1 MNGQIG
7 HRRGR
12 GWTVAAA
19 ALLGAA
25 LLAPPA
31 GAQTKDELDK
41 ARVAFQEGVA
51 LMAANNCGA
60 AVAKFQAVVKVKRTP
75 QVLFNIGECEERLG
89 KLVSALG
96 NFRLAASAAEGDK
109 KAKVVTAQVGQR
121 IADLETRIPRLSIRR
136 GAGAE
141 TATILLD
148 GAELGGLESSAEIP
162 VDPGSHAVV
171 ARIGDREA
179 WSQTVSLEEKAG
191 VKTVEVVIEAPP
203 EKPPPPPERPP
214 PPPPEPAPSKLPA
227 VVVLSAGVASAVVGA
242 VFLGLRGGALSD
254 LDGMCGGD
262 ETCPPSAEDTADK
275 GRLYTGLAEV
285 TLTLGVVGI
294 AAGVVMLV
302 TSGSGDAKAGEA
314 DAARAEEPTGQARK
328 PRRVAAAWRRGWW
341 PEVVLRA
348 PGADVG
354 GVSVVGRF

>member
-1 MNGQIG
+1 MNADVGL
-7 HRRGR
+7 RRGR

-31 GAQTKDELDK
+31 GAQTKEELDK

-51 LMAANNCGA
+51 LMAANNCAG

-96 NFRLAASAAEGDK
+96 NFRLASAAAEGDK
-109 KAKVVTAQVGQR
+109 KAKDVASQVGQR
-121 IADLETRIPRLSIRR
+121 ITDLEARIPKLAIRR
-136 GAGAE
+136 GSGAE

-148 GAELGGLESSAEIP
+148 GNELGASEISAEMP

-171 ARIGDREA
+171 AKVGDREA
-179 WSQTVSLEEKAG
+179 WSETVTLEERGG
-191 VKTVEVVIEAPP
+191 VKTVEVVIEAI
-203 EKPPPPPERPP
+203 EKPVEPP
-214 PPPPEPAPSKLPA
+214 PPPPPIEAPKPKPASSKVPA
-227 VVVLSAGVASAVVGA
+227 IVVLSAGVASAAAGA

-254 LDGMCGGD
+254 LDEICGGD
-262 ETCPPSAEDTADK
+262 ETCPPSAEETADK

-294 AAGVVMLV
+294 VAGVVMLA
-302 TSGSGDAKAGEA
+302 TSGGGDAKPAEGEGTP
-314 DAARAEEPTGQARK
+314 AEEPIARS
-328 PRRVAAAWRRGWW
+328 RGWRSAARW
-341 PEVVLRA
+341 RPEVVPRA

-354 GVSVVGRF
+354 GLSVVGRF